1 MMSLAGP
8 MMRYVDE
15 FRDPALVSALLQRI
29 EHLLPQIPDQQRLPL
44 QIMEVCGGHTHAIFK
59 FGLDQ
64 LLPEGLEFVHGP
76 GCPVCVLP
84 MGRIDSC
91 LEIAAHPQVIFCT
104 YGDAMRVP
112 GRNGSML
119 DAKRRGADIRVVYS
133 PLDALTLAQQHPG
146 REVVFFGLGFETTMP
161 ATALTLQQAKRLG
174 LTNFTVFCQH
184 ITIIPTLRS
193 LLQQPDVRIDGF
205 LAPGHVS
212 MVIGTTPYGFICS
225 QFNKPLV
232 VTGFEPLDILQ
243 GLVMLLEQR
252 VSGRCAVENQYRRIV
267 PDNGNLLA
275 QQALAE
281 VFVTKERSEWRGL
294 GEIADSGVQLSPTYQ
309 DFDAERRFT
318 PQQQRVADDPR
329 SRCGDVLTGRCK
341 PDQCPLFGGE
351 CTPDNAFG
359 ALMVSSEGAC
369 AAYYLYR

>member
-1 MMSLAGP
+1 
-8 MMRYVDE
+8 MRYVDE
-15 FRDPALVSALLQRI
+15 FRDPALVNALLSRI
-29 EHLLPQIPDQQRLPL
+29 EHLLPQLPDQSRLPL

-64 LLPEGLEFVHGP
+64 LLPDGLEFVHGP

-91 LEIAAHPQVIFCT
+91 LEIAAHPEVIFCT

-133 PLDALTLAQQHPG
+133 PLDALTLAQRNPT

-161 ATALTLQQAKRLG
+161 ASALTLQQAKRLG
-174 LTNFTVFCQH
+174 LTNFSLFCQH

-212 MVIGTTPYGFICS
+212 MVIGTSPYDFICD

-243 GLVMLLEQR
+243 GLVMLLEQM

-267 PDNGNLLA
+267 PDSGNLLA

-281 VFVTKERSEWRGL
+281 VFTAKASSEWRGL
-294 GEIADSGVQLSPTYQ
+294 GEIADSGVQLSPAYQ
-309 DFDAERRFT
+309 AFDAELRFN

-351 CTPDNAFG
+351 CTPENAFG

-369 AAYYLYR
+369 SAYYLYR

>member
-1 MMSLAGP
+1 
-8 MMRYVDE
+8 MRYVDE
-15 FRDPALVSALLQRI
+15 FRDPALVSSLLQRI
-29 EHLLPQIPDQQRLPL
+29 EKLLPQLADQQRLPL

-64 LLPEGLEFVHGP
+64 LLPDGLEFVHGP

-133 PLDALTLAQQHPG
+133 PLDALTLAQRHPD

-174 LTNFTVFCQH
+174 LTNFTLFCQH

-212 MVIGTTPYGFICS
+212 MVIGTTPYDFICS
-225 QFNKPLV
+225 QFDKPLV

-243 GLVMLLEQR
+243 GLVMLLEQM

-267 PDNGNLLA
+267 PDSGNLLA
-275 QQALAE
+275 QQALTE

-294 GEIADSGVQLSPTYQ
+294 GEIADSGVQLSSAYQ
-309 DFDAERRFT
+309 AFDAERRFN
-318 PQQQRVADDPR
+318 PLQQRVADDSR

-369 AAYYLYR
+369 SAYHRYK

>member
-1 MMSLAGP
+1 MISPVGP

-29 EHLLPQIPDQQRLPL
+29 ENLLPQLADQQRLPL

-64 LLPEGLEFVHGP
+64 LLPDGLEFVHGP

-91 LEIAAHPQVIFCT
+91 LEIASHPAVIFCT

-133 PLDALTLAQQHPG
+133 PLDALTLAQQHPD

-161 ATALTLQQAKRLG
+161 ATALTLQQAKRLE

-212 MVIGTTPYGFICS
+212 MVIGTTPYGFICD

-243 GLVMLLEQR
+243 GLVMLLEQM

-267 PDNGNLLA
+267 PDSGNLLA

-281 VFVTKERSEWRGL
+281 VFVVKTSSEWRGL
-294 GEIADSGVQLSPTYQ
+294 GEIADSGVQLSPAYQ
-309 DFDAERRFT
+309 AFDAERRFT

-369 AAYYLYR
+369 AAYHQYR

>member
-1 MMSLAGP
+1 MMSLTGP

-133 PLDALTLAQQHPG
+133 PLDALTLAQQHPD

-212 MVIGTTPYGFICS
+212 MVIGTTPYDFICS

-243 GLVMLLEQR
+243 GLVMLLEQM
-252 VSGRCAVENQYRRIV
+252 VSEHCVVENQYRRIV

-281 VFVTKERSEWRGL
+281 VFVAKTRSEWRGL

-369 AAYYLYR
+369 SAYHQYR

>member
-1 MMSLAGP
+1 MMSQVGP
-8 MMRYVDE
+8 AMRYVDE
-15 FRDPALVSALLQRI
+15 FRDPALVTALLNRI
-29 EHLLPQIPDQQRLPL
+29 ENLLPQIPDQQCLPL

-64 LLPEGLEFVHGP
+64 LLPDGLEFVHGP

-91 LEIAAHPQVIFCT
+91 LEIAAHPEVIFCT

-112 GRNGSML
+112 GRHGSML

-133 PLDALTLAQQHPG
+133 PLDALTLAQNNPS

-161 ATALTLQQAKRLG
+161 ASALTLQQAKRLG
-174 LTNFTVFCQH
+174 LTNFTLFCQH

-212 MVIGTTPYGFICS
+212 MVIGTTPYHFICD

-243 GLVMLLEQR
+243 GLVMLLEQM
-252 VSGRCAVENQYRRIV
+252 VIGRCAVENQYRRIV
-267 PDNGNLLA
+267 PDSGNLLA
-275 QQALAE
+275 QQALDD
-281 VFVTKERSEWRGL
+281 VFIVKASSEWRGL
-294 GEIADSGVQLSPTYQ
+294 GEIADSGVQLSPAYQ
-309 DFDAERRFT
+309 VFDAELRFK
-318 PQQQRVADDPR
+318 PQQQKVADDPR

-341 PDQCPLFGGE
+341 PNQCPLFGGE

-369 AAYYLYR
+369 SAYYQYK